1 MQLERILLLG
11 ALAVATT
18 GCPAGPQITAASPPN
33 GVCYM
38 SSTSFNVLCAM
49 NVGVSVPASDS
60 ISSGDL
66 TIVTTSLVMNTYH
79 VGPGWSGYLDSGSVV
94 KTTSE
99 CGSYDARLQGNG
111 CPLIHSGVACVSN
124 QTTLDVFDGGPNGS
138 LLASLDIN
146 VPFTC
151 Q

>member
-1 MQLERILLLG
+1 MQLQRIALLG
-11 ALAVATT
+11 ALALATT
-18 GCPAGPQITAASPPN
+18 GCPAGPEITPALPPN

-49 NVGVSVPASDS
+49 NVGLSVPENHS

-66 TIVTTSLVMNTYH
+66 TVVTTSLVMNTYH
-79 VGPGWSGYLDSGSVV
+79 VGAGWSGFLSSENVL
-94 KTTSE
+94 KTSSE
-99 CGSYDARLQGNG
+99 CGSYDARLQGTG

-124 QTTLDVFDGGPNGS
+124 QTTLDVFDGGPNGD
-138 LLASLDIN
+138 LLASLEIN